1 MGSEIRTHVIMSQYK
16 YVWKGKD
23 PRGNA
28 RSEEVMAENAQAARE
43 ELTRRGWTELE
54 LVFDDIA
61 TSAVAGVEA
70 TDWITEEG
78 VSAQQLTDQYEG
90 KAPGFLAQWFKGLLD
105 SKKSLLTFG
114 ALLAWGIYTDRKWA
128 WIIGA
133 IGLGFI
139 VLLMP
144 ALHAF
149 FSVTLRQYSRLNK
162 AKVWGRWNEVLD
174 CVERLR
180 KAHRLTRIGVGDLE
194 LTRCRAQALAALGRL
209 DEGVAEFR
217 QFENSP
223 KVERWLYLS
232 HLSSIYDE
240 AKAFGKSLE
249 CRQQAAAEKPD
260 SSAVWIDLAYSLMRG
275 FNRPAEA
282 REALARAEAHEITG
296 LGKAYVP
303 FVRGIIGWRERNF
316 AEARKHLEEALAG
329 LEPLSHHDLVVG
341 LILLTKSYLCVVH
354 GASGNRL
361 EAKKLF
367 RETEKFLTAHRED
380 ELLQACRSGC

>member
-1 MGSEIRTHVIMSQYK
+1 MNQYK
-16 YVWKGKD
+16 FIWKGKD
-23 PRGNA
+23 PQGSV

-43 ELTRRGWTELE
+43 ELTRRGWAELE
-54 LVFDDIA
+54 LVFDEIA
-61 TSAVAGVEA
+61 TASGAGVEA
-70 TDWITEEG
+70 PDWITEEG
-78 VSAQQLTDQYEG
+78 VSAQQLTEQYEG

-105 SKKSLLTFG
+105 SKKSLLIFG
-114 ALLAWGIYTDRKWA
+114 AFLAWGIYTDRKWA

-194 LTRCRAQALAALGRL
+194 LARCRAQALAALGRL
-209 DEGVAEFR
+209 DEGVKEFR

-240 AKAFGKSLE
+240 AKAFDKSLE

-260 SSAVWIDLAYSLMRG
+260 SSAVWIDLAYGHVRG
-275 FNRPAEA
+275 FNQPTKA
-282 REALARAEAHEITG
+282 REALAKAEAHEITG

-303 FVRGIIGWRERNF
+303 FVRGIICWRERNF
-316 AEARKHLEEALAG
+316 AEARKHLEEALTG
-329 LEPLSHHDLVVG
+329 LQPLAHHDLVVG
-341 LILLTKSYLCVVH
+341 LILLTKSYLCAVD
-354 GASGNRL
+354 GASGNL
-361 EAKKLF
+361 TEARRLF
-367 RETEKFLTAHRED
+367 RETKEFLKAHREE
-380 ELLQACRSGC
+380 ELFQACRSGV